1 MAVSTTAGTKFYIG
15 PVINADTLNSMS
27 DEDAV
32 TFFEAFEAGDWT
44 EVEEV
49 EDLGEYGD
57 SSEEITFVA
66 LGNRRVRKFK
76 GPRDAGT
83 QNVVVGR
90 DPLDPGQQAMVAAE
104 KTDFDYAFRTEYAD
118 ARDESHTDSVDYF
131 GAKVM
136 SRAGNLGNVSN
147 VTRRTFAIGINTAI
161 FSVDSEQITSP

>member
-15 PVINADTLNSMS
+15 PVVNPDTIGALS

-32 TFFEAFEAGDWT
+32 TFFEAFETSDWT

-49 EDLGEYGD
+49 EDLGEFGD
-57 SSEEITFVA
+57 TSEEITFTA
-66 LGNRRVRKFK
+66 LGNRRVRKMK
-76 GPRDAGT
+76 GPRNAGT

-104 KTDFDYAFRTEYAD
+104 KTDFDYAFRVEYAD
-118 ARDESHTDSVDYF
+118 ARDENHTDSVEYF

-147 VTRRTFAIGINTAI
+147 VTRRTFGVGINTAVYA
-161 FSVDSEQITSP
+161 VDSEVITSP